1 MTTATRKPTAVPAPT
16 TAAEA
21 KALADR
27 LAAAEHD
34 LAERRRAATQAAKV
48 AACQDLLDSE
58 ADQLAAA
65 AANAR
70 TEWDTA
76 IGDDTIGLDG
86 LFTLWTNLR
95 RASAVRATHV
105 AQASATWDSL
115 EPIRNDRSGQPTT
128 HRLDVH
134 DSMAPR
140 GEMTWAHAIEDVIQ
154 QRVNK
159 AHKAAEQSA
168 RDRISQAG
176 IDAAAAVK

>member
-1 MTTATRKPTAVPAPT
+1 MPTATRKPTAVPAPT

-48 AACQDLLDSE
+48 AACRELLDTE

-65 AANAR
+65 AAVAR
-70 TEWDTA
+70 AEWDAA
-76 IGDDTIGLDG
+76 IDDDNIGLDE
-86 LFTLWTNLR
+86 LFTLWTDLR